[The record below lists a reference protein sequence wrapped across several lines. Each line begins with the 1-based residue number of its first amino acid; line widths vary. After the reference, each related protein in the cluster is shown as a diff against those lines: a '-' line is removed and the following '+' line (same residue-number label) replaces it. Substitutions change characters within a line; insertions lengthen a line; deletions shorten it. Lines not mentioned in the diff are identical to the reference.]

1 MLRPRW
7 IPLRWESVRQNWPKL
22 CWYSKLQL
30 PLTSRLKIISSF
42 LCHSFFDNL
51 ANYAGF
57 MDRGLHTLPYLQTH
71 SCLLLSVILYIA
83 SRHSPKQEVAE
94 AETLVAVLE
103 NHIHANLW
111 PKLFLS
117 NHKSVHICQ
126 ALMLW
131 ATFLPEPRPGEDDL
145 GWTLFGHASGLS
157 CSVATRSSTSLT
169 YQISVLVRVA
179 IDVGLNCK
187 YSDVVDSEDA
197 DPVLAAR
204 NHERTWITCY
214 IADQRWV
221 FSIPGAYRC

>member
-1 MLRPRW
+1 MSSARW
-7 IPLRWESVRQNWPKL
+7 TSLCWESVRQKWPKL
-22 CWYSKLQL
+22 CSYSKPRL
-30 PLTSRLKIISSF
+30 PLTSRLKIISST
-42 LCHSFFDNL
+42 LSHSFFDNL

-57 MDRGLHTLPYLQTH
+57 MDRSLHTLPYLQTH

-83 SRHSPKQEVAE
+83 SRHSPKEEVAE
-94 AETLVAVLE
+94 AETLAAVLE

-117 NHKSVHICQ
+117 NYKSVHICQ

-145 GWTLFGHASGLS
+145 GWTLFGHASGSS
-157 CSVATRSSTSLT
+157 CSAATRSLASLT
-169 YQISVLVRVA
+169 SQISILVRVA

-187 YSDVVDSEDA
+187 YSEVVDSEEA
-197 DPVLAAR
+197 NLVLAAR

-221 FSIPGAYRC
+221 F